1 MQMHWQL
8 FGPLVVVG
16 SFGPGLTVVLC
27 VVGTVGVTVTS
38 NDVVGTV
45 TIGREVVLSSSH
57 VGQYTGQA
65 TGAGGGFGVALQLLV
80 HSLG

>member
-1 MQMHWQL
+1 MHWQL
-8 FGPLVVVG
+8 FGPLVVVVG
-16 SFGPGLTVVLC
+16 VGLVGPAVVLC
-27 VVGTVGVTVTS
+27 VVGTVAVTIMS

-45 TIGREVVLSSSH
+45 TIGRAVVLSSH

-65 TGAGGGFGVALQLLV
+65 IGAGGGFGVALQLLV